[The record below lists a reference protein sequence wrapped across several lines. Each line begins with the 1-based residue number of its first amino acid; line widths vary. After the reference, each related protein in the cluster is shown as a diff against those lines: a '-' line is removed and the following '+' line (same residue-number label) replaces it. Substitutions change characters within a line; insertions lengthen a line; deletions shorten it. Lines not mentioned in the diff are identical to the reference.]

1 MTTFLIKS
9 LAEETTESKGATLLN
24 RCDFLWQKLQPCG
37 EALNLR
43 GAMPPL
49 PPYFRRLCIKY
60 CTVCI
65 TDRIC
70 CILKVRNILLLLLYI
85 VLSIYIIIMVK
96 LSEIN
101 LCMMVMDV
109 QEPIIIKLVSYQ
121 GVLVL
126 IFHIL
131 AI

>member
-49 PPYFRRLCIKY
+49 PPISATCALNIALC
-60 CTVCI
+60 
-65 TDRIC
+65 
-70 CILKVRNILLLLLYI
+70 
-85 VLSIYIIIMVK
+85 LSQIEFVAY
-96 LSEIN
+96 
-101 LCMMVMDV
+101 
-109 QEPIIIKLVSYQ
+109 
-121 GVLVL
+121 
-126 IFHIL
+126 
-131 AI
+131 